1 MNIFWYKYLL
11 KEISASFLCVVH
23 VMMSYTFLCKYINY
37 LNFMRSASALPL
49 LVEMVPDTVYLTSM
63 LNVSFNYHQLAPL
76 DQEGV

>member
-1 MNIFWYKYLL
+1 
-11 KEISASFLCVVH
+11 
-23 VMMSYTFLCKYINY
+23 
-37 LNFMRSASALPL
+37 MRSASALPL